1 MASPIIGV
9 FVLLALIAT
18 GVYLFMKTTTSKQN
32 RSSSSTFG
40 DDGDDK
46 NNRSSSDVQMTPV
59 AVEARPSTQPAVVRQ
74 HMSEIAAEIR
84 YLVEEAPSVAE
95 TVYTTWLESG
105 GDENPCVFAETLEAR
120 LAPMIVCYARRAVE
134 KRQALSVLV
143 HRLVSYVIRM
153 NPEHYSSSSSVLIQ
167 RISAQLEAPTD
178 TNWIE
183 AMTPS
188 SSQPR

>member
-18 GVYLFMKTTTSKQN
+18 GVFLFMKTTTSKKN
-32 RSSSSTFG
+32 PSPVIP
-40 DDGDDK
+40 DDK
-46 NNRSSSDVQMTPV
+46 ENDRT
-59 AVEARPSTQPAVVRQ
+59 VEMISPTVESRPSTQPAVVRQ
-74 HMSEIAAEIR
+74 HMNAIASEIR

-153 NPEHYSSSSSVLIQ
+153 NPEHYSSSSSTLIQ